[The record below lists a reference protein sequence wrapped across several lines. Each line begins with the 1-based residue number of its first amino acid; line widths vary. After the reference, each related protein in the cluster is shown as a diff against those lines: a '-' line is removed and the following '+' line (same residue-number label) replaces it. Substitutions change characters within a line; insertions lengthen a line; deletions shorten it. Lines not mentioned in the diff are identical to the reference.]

1 MNLALLFEPSRAL
14 PLDSDQ
20 AAPGS
25 LGERV
30 AGYRAGAPFPADWAT
45 ADIALLGVPEWRDET
60 APTDWADLAAAPPPF
75 DPAGPD
81 AIRRRLYHLTSGTGA
96 WRICDV
102 GNLRPGPTPADT
114 AERLAEVVAVL
125 RRHNVLALILGG
137 THTLTL
143 GQHAGYEHDPADQP
157 ATETAG
163 AGPAGAG
170 RAAPVRGA
178 VIDRA
183 SAAADRGPG
192 PATWLRGLLLREPN
206 HLATLAHLG
215 SQRYH
220 VSAAEATA
228 LDKMYF
234 DVRRLGALHAD
245 LPAAEP
251 LLRTADWLSVDVAAC
266 AHAAVPRP
274 AAEASPFGLSA
285 EQLCQ
290 LTWYAGHSRQLSSAG
305 FYGYEPA
312 PDPLGLGAMTLAVAA
327 WYLIE
332 GYYHRPAH
340 VPTEAPDHYTR
351 YDVPLA
357 GSTETLI
364 FYQHPQTGQ
373 WWLLVEPPVAAPH
386 LLPCTEADY
395 LTAARG
401 EVPAC
406 WVQAL
411 ARS

>member
-14 PLDSDQ
+14 PTDADHPL
-20 AAPGS
+20 PGT
-25 LGERV
+25 LGARV
-30 AGYRAGAPFPADWAT
+30 AGYRVGASFPTEWTT
-45 ADIALLGVPEWRDET
+45 ADVALLGVPEWRDDDSH
-60 APTDWADLAAAPPPF
+60 APRF

-81 AIRRRLYHLTSGTGA
+81 AIRVRFYQLTPGTGP
-96 WRICDV
+96 WHLVDL

-114 AERLAEVVAVL
+114 AERLAEVVALL
-125 RRHNVLALILGG
+125 RRHGVLALILGG
-137 THTLTL
+137 AHALTL
-143 GQHAGYEHDPADQP
+143 GQHAGYEFGADEE
-157 ATETAG
+157 A
-163 AGPAGAG
+163 PAGTYS
-170 RAAPVRGA
+170 AAARPVRGA
-178 VIDRA
+178 LIDRA
-183 SAAADRGPG
+183 FDVAEHGAGGAK
-192 PATWLRGLLLREPN
+192 WLRALLLRDPN
-206 HLATLAHLG
+206 HLATLAHLA

-220 VSAAEATA
+220 VTGPEATA
-228 LDKMYF
+228 LDKMHF

-245 LPAAEP
+245 LRAAEP
-251 LLRTADWLSVDVAAC
+251 LLRAADWLSIDAVAC
-266 AHAAVPRP
+266 AHAAIPGAP
-274 AAEASPFGLSA
+274 GSASPFGLSA

-305 FYGYEPA
+305 FYGYQPA
-312 PDPLGLGAMTLAVAA
+312 LDPLALGAMTLATAV

-332 GYYHRPAH
+332 GYYHRPTHA
-340 VPTEAPDHYTR
+340 PTEAPEHYTR

-357 GSTETLI
+357 GSTELLT
-364 FYQHPQTGQ
+364 FYQHPQTAQ

-386 LLPCTEADY
+386 VLPCTEEDY